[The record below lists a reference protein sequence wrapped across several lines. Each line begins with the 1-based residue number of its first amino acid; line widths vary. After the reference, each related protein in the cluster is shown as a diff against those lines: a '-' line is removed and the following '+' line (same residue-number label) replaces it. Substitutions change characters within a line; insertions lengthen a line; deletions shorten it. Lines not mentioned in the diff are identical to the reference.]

1 MKAKAEWENKT
12 DDVLQATAIRNRINE
27 LKKQNEELTEIRRA
41 KLAEKLAEEERQYEQ
56 EFINSLETPEQVRAK
71 MAIKLKELRTK
82 REEERL
88 QFVKNMEYKRFKNS
102 TDDIRKLDSKFNSE
116 YAKIEQ
122 ENQMLEK
129 VKKRE
134 EDRQSN

>member
-1 MKAKAEWENKT
+1 MKAKAQWENKT
-12 DDVLQATAIRNRINE
+12 DDVLQATAIQSRINE
-27 LKKQNEELTEIRRA
+27 LKRQNEELTEIRRA
-41 KLAEKLAEEERQYEQ
+41 KLSEKLAEEERQYEQ

-88 QFVKNMEYKRFKNS
+88 EFVKNMEFKRFKAS
-102 TDDIRKLDSKFNSE
+102 TDEIRKLDSKFNSE